1 MESTGPPVLFLGRGG
16 RLVHTYTHTHIHTH
30 TKIHTRPQ
38 YAKLPCAGLR
48 ERGVLLW
55 ILIWAWQREQCV
67 SPHNLGA
74 RGRGGRSICVGHT
87 YTSGN
92 THIWKHICTHKRA
105 DTNRK
110 VRHIHAHMPTHTHTH
125 TYNITHAY
133 THSHMQAISEG
144 ALWGGGAVTK
154 SKVLIRSSGTLL
166 THPTPPRTDFLWNL
180 FKSHLSSAFYCIS
193 HIPPSQS
200 DKSPH
205 TSQSQHHFL
214 SILGDRQIWGIF
226 TFKVIRETHFLL
238 VFPLF
243 SMSNNVHE
251 LSGLES
257 SDTFTWQKHAA
268 KIPGLTWNRKNYL
281 SNTFITEPLSLLHT

>member
-1 MESTGPPVLFLGRGG
+1 MKTHL
-16 RLVHTYTHTHIHTH
+16 HTHTHRHKQKSQTHTCSYTNTHTHTHIHTH
-30 TKIHTRPQ
+30 
-38 YAKLPCAGLR
+38 
-48 ERGVLLW
+48 
-55 ILIWAWQREQCV
+55 
-67 SPHNLGA
+67 
-74 RGRGGRSICVGHT
+74 
-87 YTSGN
+87 
-92 THIWKHICTHKRA
+92 
-105 DTNRK
+105 
-110 VRHIHAHMPTHTHTH
+110 
-125 TYNITHAY
+125 NITHAY

-226 TFKVIRETHFLL
+226 TFKVIRETLFLL

-243 SMSNNVHE
+243 SMSITVHE

-257 SDTFTWQKHAA
+257 RDPSPD
-268 KIPGLTWNRKNYL
+268 KNTQLKYL
-281 SNTFITEPLSLLHT
+281 DLLWTERIICPKDV

>member
-1 MESTGPPVLFLGRGG
+1 MESTGPPCSFLRRGD
-16 RLVHTYTHTHIHTH
+16 RLVNTHT
-30 TKIHTRPQ
+30 HTRPQ

-55 ILIWAWQREQCV
+55 ILIWAWQRELCV
-67 SPHNLGA
+67 SPHNLRA

-87 YTSGN
+87 YTSRN
-92 THIWKHICTHKRA
+92 THIWKHICTHR

-110 VRHIHAHMPTHTHTH
+110 VGHIHAHTPTHTH
-125 TYNITHAY
+125 NITHAY
-133 THSHMQAISEG
+133 THPHMQAISEG

-205 TSQSQHHFL
+205 FTEPTSLSLHFGGQ
-214 SILGDRQIWGIF
+214 IVLGDF
-226 TFKVIRETHFLL
+226 YF
-238 VFPLF
+238 
-243 SMSNNVHE
+243 
-251 LSGLES
+251 
-257 SDTFTWQKHAA
+257 
-268 KIPGLTWNRKNYL
+268 
-281 SNTFITEPLSLLHT
+281 